1 MCIHFNI
8 WYIYIEN
15 GMAKNEQYTA
25 TLWIEWNIYQKSTA
39 SSELINS
46 SYMAADGRIGKH
58 SSAHAHVYSLKI
70 SKDVTVGMLI
80 WALSAEHSMIIRDNG
95 ESNRVTTST

>member
-46 SYMAADGRIGKH
+46 IH
-58 SSAHAHVYSLKI
+58 
-70 SKDVTVGMLI
+70 MLQ
-80 WALSAEHSMIIRDNG
+80 MV
-95 ESNRVTTST
+95 ESESILLLMHMCIH